1 MLSILEGLKIHFN
14 AQPKRAC
21 VCVSVCE
28 SCVGNVHEYTKLIKV
43 IINLSVYSMLLAPA
57 ADFVVALKM

>member
-21 VCVSVCE
+21 VCV

-57 ADFVVALKM
+57 ADFFVALKM